1 MNNASGFWQ
10 GEMRMA
16 VIRLSKWANISTT
29 AVRKLQCSGS
39 GARKWGV
46 AGLVFLLGISLPAAA
61 EPVRTVLM
69 VYGESRLSPA
79 ITVGDENIRA
89 AAQEGSGQSVEF
101 LTEFLDVGRFA
112 DAGYEALL
120 TDFLRGKY
128 QGKHID
134 VVVAGGPSALRFLLR
149 HRAELLPDTPV
160 VHAAVTSAQ
169 LKALSPPP
177 DVVGVPIDPDPLPT
191 LELALRLHPQ
201 ARRLTLITGTSA
213 WDLDVEKQLRAVI
226 PRLPAQVHVE
236 FLAGLPMAG
245 LKGRLSLLSNDTLVF
260 IGSFQRDGAGRSFVN
275 ADAIAQIASASAVPV
290 YGSYSSYVGAGIVGG
305 YMSTFEAMGWQAG
318 DIARRLLNGE
328 QASALGLPT
337 VHRNAYLFDWQQ
349 LQRFGIDENALPQ
362 GSVVKYRQPSFWEAY
377 RGRIVAAI
385 IVVLLQA
392 ALIALLL
399 VERRLRRQ
407 TAAELLDSEKRM
419 NLAANAAGLG
429 MWLWNIGCDEIWAT
443 PHARALYGVGA
454 SESIDFDRFLSTLH
468 ATDQEAMKKAVE
480 TALVSIADFE
490 TQYRVIHP
498 DGELRWML
506 VKGQVESDEAGQP
519 TAIVGVSID
528 ITSRKLAELAA
539 EQHRN
544 EMVRMA
550 RVGLVGQLSGSIAHE
565 LNQPLSAILANT
577 QAAQRLLAR
586 EPVDWQEI
594 GEILKDI
601 VEDDQRAVE
610 VIQRLRLLFNRG
622 ESQRQPLHT
631 NELVRDALKLA
642 HNDIVTEQVSLSTEL
657 ADDLPSVVAD
667 WVQLQQVLLNLIVN
681 ACEAMAEKETTMRK
695 LTVRTWRDGGEVII
709 EVADTGKGVDADV
722 EARLFESFF
731 TTKTNSMGMGL
742 AISRTIIE
750 AHGGRLAL
758 ANNSER
764 GAEFRI
770 SLPIIKE
777 GVDR

>member
-1 MNNASGFWQ
+1 
-10 GEMRMA
+10 
-16 VIRLSKWANISTT
+16 
-29 AVRKLQCSGS
+29 
-39 GARKWGV
+39 
-46 AGLVFLLGISLPAAA
+46 
-61 EPVRTVLM
+61 
-69 VYGESRLSPA
+69 
-79 ITVGDENIRA
+79 
-89 AAQEGSGQSVEF
+89 
-101 LTEFLDVGRFA
+101 
-112 DAGYEALL
+112 
-120 TDFLRGKY
+120 
-128 QGKHID
+128 
-134 VVVAGGPSALRFLLR
+134 
-149 HRAELLPDTPV
+149 
-160 VHAAVTSAQ
+160 
-169 LKALSPPP
+169 
-177 DVVGVPIDPDPLPT
+177 
-191 LELALRLHPQ
+191 
-201 ARRLTLITGTSA
+201 
-213 WDLDVEKQLRAVI
+213 
-226 PRLPAQVHVE
+226 
-236 FLAGLPMAG
+236 
-245 LKGRLSLLSNDTLVF
+245 
-260 IGSFQRDGAGRSFVN
+260 
-275 ADAIAQIASASAVPV
+275 
-290 YGSYSSYVGAGIVGG
+290 
-305 YMSTFEAMGWQAG
+305 
-318 DIARRLLNGE
+318 
-328 QASALGLPT
+328 
-337 VHRNAYLFDWQQ
+337 
-349 LQRFGIDENALPQ
+349 GIDENALPQ

-385 IVVLLQA
+385 VVVLLQA
-392 ALIALLL
+392 VLIALLL

-407 TAAELLDSEKRM
+407 TASELLDSEKRM

-429 MWLWNIGCDEIWAT
+429 MWLWNIGRDEIWAT
-443 PHARALYGVGA
+443 PQARALYGVGE
-454 SESIDFDRFLSTLH
+454 SELIDFDRFLSTLH
-468 ATDQEAMKKAVE
+468 SADQEAMKKAVE
-480 TALVSIADFE
+480 TALNSIADFE

-498 DGELRWML
+498 DGELRWIL

-528 ITSRKLAELAA
+528 ITSRKLAEQAA

-586 EPVDWQEI
+586 EPVDWHEI

-709 EVADTGKGVDADV
+709 EVADTGKGVDAEV

-731 TTKTNSMGMGL
+731 TTKSNGMGMGL
-742 AISRTIIE
+742 AISRSIIE
-750 AHGGRLAL
+750 AHGGRLTL
-758 ANNSER
+758 ANNSVR
-764 GAEFRI
+764 GAAFRI

>member
-1 MNNASGFWQ
+1 
-10 GEMRMA
+10 MRMA

-29 AVRKLQCSGS
+29 AVRKLQCSRS
-39 GARKWGV
+39 WARKWGV

-89 AAQEGSGQSVEF
+89 AAQEGRGQSVEF

-112 DAGYEALL
+112 DAGYETLL

-149 HRAELLPDTPV
+149 HRAEFLPDTPV

-169 LKALSPPP
+169 LKALAPPP

-213 WDLDVEKQLRAVI
+213 WDRDVEKQLRAVV
-226 PRLPAQVHVE
+226 PRLPAPVYVE

-245 LKGRLSLLSNDTLVF
+245 LKERLSLLSNDTLVF
-260 IGSFQRDGAGRSFVN
+260 IGSFQQDGVGRSFVN
-275 ADAIAQIASASAVPV
+275 ADAIAQIASASVVPV

-318 DIARRLLNGE
+318 EIARRLLNGE

-362 GSVVKYRQPSFWEAY
+362 GSIVKYRQPSFWEAY

-385 IVVLLQA
+385 VVVLLQA

-407 TAAELLDSEKRM
+407 TASELLDSEKRM
-419 NLAANAAGLG
+419 NLAANASGLG
-429 MWLWNIGCDEIWAT
+429 MWLWNIGRDEIWAT
-443 PHARALYGVGA
+443 PHARALYGVGE
-454 SESIDFDRFLSTLH
+454 SELIDFDRFLSTLH
-468 ATDQEAMKKAVE
+468 SADQEAMKKAVE

-498 DGELRWML
+498 DGELRWIL

-610 VIQRLRLLFNRG
+610 VIQRLRSLFNRG
-622 ESQRQPLHT
+622 ESQRRLLHT

-642 HNDIVTEQVSLSTEL
+642 HNDIVTDQVSLSTEL
-657 ADDLPSVVAD
+657 ADDLPAVAAD

-681 ACEAMAEKETTMRK
+681 ACEAMAEKETTRK
-695 LTVRTWRDGGEVII
+695 LAVRTWRDGGDVII

-731 TTKTNSMGMGL
+731 TTKSNGMGMGL
-742 AISRTIIE
+742 AISRSIIE
-750 AHGGRLAL
+750 AHGGLLTL

-764 GAEFRI
+764 GAAFRI